1 MTTTIELTNTIKKY
15 YCDAGVFLEF
25 VKYKA
30 SRSELDSKD
39 EAFQDLELRLE
50 VLKDNLFDLASSIKP
65 NVGNVSGGAL
75 DDYLDLLTLKTLC
88 ESLDNY
94 IDSIMYYVQWIL
106 EDGLWTE

>member
-1 MTTTIELTNTIKKY
+1 MTKNKELICTIKKY

-30 SRSELDSKD
+30 SRNELDSKD
-39 EAFQDLELRLE
+39 EAFQDLELRLG
-50 VLKDNLFDLASSIKP
+50 VLKDNLLDIASTIKP
-65 NVGNVSGGAL
+65 NVGDVSSSSL

-88 ESLDNY
+88 ESLDAH
-94 IDSIMYYVQWIL
+94 IDSILYYVGWIL